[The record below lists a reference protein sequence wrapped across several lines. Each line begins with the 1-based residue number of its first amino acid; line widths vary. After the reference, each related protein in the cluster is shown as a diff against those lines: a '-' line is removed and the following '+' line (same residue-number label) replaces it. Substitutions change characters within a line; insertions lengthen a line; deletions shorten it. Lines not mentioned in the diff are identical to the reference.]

1 DVTRVAKESFE
12 APRLLKVYNAES
24 HVDRQF
30 ESVNEHNRRS
40 NMKLILTKGLSS
52 PIVQLLTAI
61 GAACV
66 LAIAVAAAIHGRMT
80 MGELLGFFTGLG
92 SITQPLKD
100 LIGSASPIQQ
110 GIAAAQGIF
119 ATLDAPGEVR
129 GGSYFAR
136 RVRGDVRFENVSFT
150 YDTGRGAAIR

>member
-1 DVTRVAKESFE
+1 LTMGPLVGWLVSVINNKFRRYGRRIQDSMGDVTRVAKESLE

-40 NMKLILTKGLSS
+40 NMKLILTKGLSN
-52 PIVQLLTAI
+52 PVVQLLTAS

-66 LAIAVAAAIHGRMT
+66 LAIAVASAIHGRMT
-80 MGELLGFFTGLG
+80 MGELLGFFTALG
-92 SITQPLKD
+92 SVTQPLKD

-110 GIAAAQGIF
+110 GIA
-119 ATLDAPGEVR
+119 
-129 GGSYFAR
+129 
-136 RVRGDVRFENVSFT
+136 
-150 YDTGRGAAIR
+150 